1 MRPPS
6 QISSGVDSW
15 TSPLWY
21 AVCTLVF
28 SFSSAR
34 GGRVTLRSP
43 RYVQQPA
50 ALSSTNRNTQ
60 AELLGENM
68 LPLRP
73 PARPPPRPPPAPN
86 RALGTR
92 CNLTECQ
99 TALLD
104 WAFLEFSRDRSVRD
118 EQAHRGWE
126 WHHNGNVLFFC
137 EGLFF
142 LNKVDGSLS
151 NQIDCRY
158 RTTTPGCAPVCL
170 LTPSVNYVL
179 LVHEHKYTHT
189 LVGGHVP
196 ELKRLNPLKKKSLS
210 LHFLS
215 M

>member
-1 MRPPS
+1 MSSSLQRCPRQTVTRRPS
-6 QISSGVDSW
+6 CWERICY
-15 TSPLWY
+15 L
-21 AVCTLVF
+21 
-28 SFSSAR
+28 SA
-34 GGRVTLRSP
+34 
-43 RYVQQPA
+43 
-50 ALSSTNRNTQ
+50 
-60 AELLGENM
+60 
-68 LPLRP
+68 RP
-73 PARPPPRPPPAPN
+73 PARPPPAPN

-151 NQIDCRY
+151 YQIDCRY